1 MMSVVPGTGFPL
13 QLCPQRADFDLLTRQ
28 APAVSLHQAEQDFT
42 KPADPGLRAVS
53 FLEQILRVTAFRDGA
68 ICSNNRLNYR

>member
-1 MMSVVPGTGFPL
+1 MMSVVPNTGLPL
-13 QLCPQRADFDLLTRQ
+13 QFCPQRADFDLLTRR

-42 KPADPGLRAVS
+42 TPADPGLRAVS
-53 FLEQILRVTAFRDGA
+53 FLEQIFRVTAYRNGA